1 MELNSAP
8 MYQIAGLWKAG
19 AAAPKG
25 YARNALY
32 WACVEAL
39 RKQGFVGDAR
49 RLLERVAA
57 W

>member
-25 YARNALY
+25 CARNALY